1 MQGRLLTRRDFVR
14 SLGWGGLSIAGLLNA
29 PALSASESIVDA
41 DEQQSLKD
49 AASHVMTFGSPYVT
63 EDWRSTPHMH
73 QQLKSNIQEMS
84 HGQIYVDIQDAGK
97 AGVGVELTASVSHG
111 TIDAALVSVSNL
123 SRVAP
128 ELDILNIPFWSA
140 DNQSYL
146 NLVTSKIWDQVIVDK
161 IKSQNK
167 IDVLFH
173 YVVGPRTATS
183 VTLSGKTLRTPVDM
197 NGEIFRVPASRTLQL
212 IYEMAGATPREVAWK
227 RTSYAAREGYIDAL
241 DPSIIGLYNG
251 PDGLRNHL
259 GVISQID
266 SVHDGWVAVV
276 NKVWLDAL
284 PRHLR
289 LIVRDAAEK
298 TFQQHLLRTREV
310 TQHCIGELARLGTT
324 FYVPTEQERE
334 AWIDCCGPTK
344 KQWDPIKKRLL
355 GDTKT
360 FERLIEATQ
369 INNGYDFL

>member
-1 MQGRLLTRRDFVR
+1 MSRRLISRRHLVR
-14 SLGWGGLSIAGLLNA
+14 SLGWGGLAIAGLVNA
-29 PALSASESIVDA
+29 PALSAAELIVDVA
-41 DEQQSLKD
+41 EQQSLRD
-49 AASHVMTFGSPYVT
+49 AASHVMTFGSPYAT

-73 QQLKSNIQEMS
+73 QQLKTNIRQLS
-84 HGQIYVDIQDAGK
+84 QGQIYVDIQDAGR
-97 AGVGVELTASVSHG
+97 AGVGLELAARVSRG
-111 TIDAALVSVSNL
+111 TIEAALVSVSNL

-140 DNQSYL
+140 DNQRYL
-146 NLVTSKIWDQVIVDK
+146 NLVTSKIWDQLIVDK
-161 IKSQNK
+161 MRSQNR

-173 YVVGPRTATS
+173 YVVGPRTAAS
-183 VTLSGKTLRTPVDM
+183 VKASGEAYRTPS
-197 NGEIFRVPASRTLQL
+197 EIRGAVIRVPASRTLRSF
-212 IYEMAGATPREVAWK
+212 YEMVGATPREVAWK

-241 DPSIIGLYNG
+241 DPSIIGLFNG

-276 NKVWLDAL
+276 NKAWLDGL

-310 TQHCIGELARLGTT
+310 TQYCIDEFARLGTT
-324 FYVPTEQERE
+324 LYVPTEQERA
-334 AWIDCCGPTK
+334 AWIECCSPHHQK
-344 KQWDPIKKRLL
+344 WNSIKKDLL
-355 GDTKT
+355 GDVGV
-360 FERLIEATQ
+360 FDRLVEATK
-369 INNGYDFL
+369 INNGYIYV